1 MLNPFSDS
9 WSITEF
15 IPGYSGIS
23 NCLYKLAG
31 PKSKLVWSS
40 DHQFAFEILK
50 HCLVTVPFL
59 AFPKSVGLFILD
71 TEATDFAIGAE
82 LDQVQNGD
90 ECAFACSS
98 YILSPA

>member
-1 MLNPFSDS
+1 MQEFQIVYINSQDQNLNLFGVLT
-9 WSITEF
+9 I
-15 IPGYSGIS
+15 
-23 NCLYKLAG
+23 KLLL
-31 PKSKLVWSS
+31 K
-40 DHQFAFEILK
+40 ILK
-50 HCLVTVPFL
+50 HLVTAPVL
-59 AFPKSVGLFILD
+59 AFPKLFGLFILD